1 MGWAQL
7 VLEVLCGTE
16 PAAATFQGPLS
27 RYLVSRVE
35 PETMLPP
42 GPGVDQFP
50 LPWGRGAPLLT
61 PSVLPG
67 PVVEMPPDCLLFLTP
82 PSLPSV
88 PYPSFPALSQSKYAP
103 ACQGGRTSRDLA
115 GTLVPH

>member
-82 PSLPSV
+82 PSLLYHSPNMHPPV
-88 PYPSFPALSQSKYAP
+88 RAAERPGILLELWFLIEH
-103 ACQGGRTSRDLA
+103 L
-115 GTLVPH
+115 LVLTMD